1 MGLGGCGRGL
11 LYPFIFLSME
21 CDLEYL
27 AGVVKGDGTLY
38 YNKRAREY
46 VVEIYDRDVE
56 YVAVLADMLRA
67 CRLNPHV
74 KSYGSYYRVRVNSRE
89 FYELIG
95 EAVERLLQSPTV
107 SFVRGLFD
115 SDGTLYF
122 DRRKRRPYPVVE
134 LGNSDPRVVDAAG
147 VVLSSLG
154 VRYGVKNYGGRFF
167 KLVVRGSNA
176 VLFARLVK
184 PLHPVK
190 FSPLFSLAPSSPP
203 PRPAH

>member
-1 MGLGGCGRGL
+1 
-11 LYPFIFLSME
+11 ME

-56 YVAVLADMLRA
+56 YAVILADMLRI
-67 CRLNPHV
+67 CGFNPHLR
-74 KSYGSYYRVRVNSRE
+74 SYGSYYRVRVNSKE

-95 EAVERLLQSPTV
+95 EAIERLLQLPTV

-122 DRRKRRPYPVVE
+122 DRRKRRPYPIVE
-134 LGNSDPRVVDAAG
+134 LGNSDSRVVNAAA
-147 VVLSSLG
+147 VTLSSLG
-154 VRYGVKNYGGRFF
+154 VRYSVKNYGGRFF
-167 KLVVRGSNA
+167 KLVARGSNA
-176 VLFARLVK
+176 VLFAKLVK

-190 FSPLFSLAPSSPP
+190 FSPLFCLVSSSPP
-203 PRPAH
+203 PKPAH